1 MESPTENRPNI
12 VHAENENMHIGQ
24 GTKHMEHLH
33 QKIYGVI
40 PLEQRN
46 MLDIPAEHS
55 NQHKVKQENK
65 HIEQNDKPTEQAT
78 ENEATKMPWFS
89 LKLVDPNRNTLDT
102 MRKLEVTFSPSG
114 YPTRN
119 HIIDWDEWTQ
129 DITFTY
135 PSFKVHEPLFPSQK
149 DRELFYLHPP
159 NCEYANSSTEPSISQ
174 G

>member
-1 MESPTENRPNI
+1 MCSSLNLTRILKNWLLRNKRSFAVLLFLAVSYKIVFIIVQIAKYQLVCLNERQYYEHYEHVESPTQNRPNI

-46 MLDIPAEHS
+46 ILDIPAEQS

-65 HIEQNDKPTEQAT
+65 HIEQNDKPTKQTT

-89 LKLVDPNRNTLDT
+89 LKLVDP
-102 MRKLEVTFSPSG
+102 
-114 YPTRN
+114 
-119 HIIDWDEWTQ
+119 
-129 DITFTY
+129 ITEI
-135 PSFKVHEPLFPSQK
+135 PWIP
-149 DRELFYLHPP
+149 
-159 NCEYANSSTEPSISQ
+159 
-174 G
+174 